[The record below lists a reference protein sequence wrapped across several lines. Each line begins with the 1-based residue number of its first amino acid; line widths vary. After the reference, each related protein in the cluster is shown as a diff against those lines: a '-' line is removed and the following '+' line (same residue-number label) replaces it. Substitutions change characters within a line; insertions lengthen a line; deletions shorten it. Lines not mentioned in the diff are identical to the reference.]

1 MSDER
6 EPRGTA
12 MLTHVVP
19 LETGLLLPQLLDKR
33 NFPQRADLAQLQMCK
48 GGVVKEIDGRH
59 AVRQYVQH
67 ADGDQLA
74 VHCSADVSRLPAT
87 APHGTHSDTRG
98 AEGPGSSRWPAPAIQ
113 TGVSCSP
120 DTTRFRR
127 LA

>member
-1 MSDER
+1 MSEKR

-19 LETGLLLPQLLDKR
+19 LETGPLLPQLLDER
-33 NFPQRADLAQLQMCK
+33 NLPQRADLAQLQMRK
-48 GGVVKEIDGRH
+48 DGVVEEIDGRH

-74 VHCSADVSRLPAT
+74 VHCSADVSRLPAV

-98 AEGPGSSRWPAPAIQ
+98 AGGPGLPHWAAPAMQ
-113 TGVSCSP
+113 TGVSCDP
-120 DTTRFRR
+120 DTRR
-127 LA
+127 LCRLA